1 MEKDAELL
9 LHAKCS
15 NGVPSLYAKIL
26 FEINIDKI
34 KKTNVLVNFFIVFD
48 VLFVNIKNFLFL

>member
-34 KKTNVLVNFFIVFD
+34 KKNKCISEFFHSF
-48 VLFVNIKNFLFL
+48 

>member
-26 FEINIDKI
+26 FEILKDQKKDVRLVGNIGNPI
-34 KKTNVLVNFFIVFD
+34 LSF
-48 VLFVNIKNFLFL
+48 